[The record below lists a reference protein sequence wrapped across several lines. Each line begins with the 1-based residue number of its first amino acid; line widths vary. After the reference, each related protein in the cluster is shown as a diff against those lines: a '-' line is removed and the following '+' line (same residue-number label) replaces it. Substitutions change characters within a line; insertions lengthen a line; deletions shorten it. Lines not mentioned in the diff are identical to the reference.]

1 MKIRS
6 KIKYLSFKLCTRLME
21 IRIHVKKT
29 LILLFI
35 IEEVRK
41 LSLLRSLTN
50 LKLSSDLEF
59 IYFLR
64 IKEKNYQLIK
74 PKTNKNFKVHSI
86 KETKQNLEIQTKIQQ
101 RVFQNPF

>member
-1 MKIRS
+1 
-6 KIKYLSFKLCTRLME
+6 ME

-64 IKEKNYQLIK
+64 IKEKNYRLIK
-74 PKTNKNFKVHSI
+74 LKTNKNCQVHNI
-86 KETKQNLEIQTKIQQ
+86 KETKQNPEIQTKIQQ

>member
-1 MKIRS
+1 
-6 KIKYLSFKLCTRLME
+6 ME

-64 IKEKNYQLIK
+64 IKRKNNQLTNL
-74 PKTNKNFKVHSI
+74 KTNKNFKVHSI
-86 KETKQNLEIQTKIQQ
+86 KEPKLDPEIQTKIQQ
-101 RVFQNPF
+101 RVFQNLF